1 MPPVLSPEFS
11 LAAACAVWPPSR
23 RRTEVIH
30 TAAAKPLDWAR
41 FMRVVKR
48 HGVLGLVRDGLKHAQ
63 PDIPAEIA
71 REIDEQAV
79 LMVRNTLA
87 MAAEAVRLQRLFDDA
102 GLPLLFLKGASLAM
116 LAYGN
121 LGLRSAKDID
131 LLVPPET
138 LEPAI
143 ALIKRAGYRR
153 FDPIPAIDEQ
163 QLQLLMDFRGDLGF
177 VHEEKGLQVELHW
190 TMFMNPHAMNDASVM
205 AKSRFVSLAGNSAV
219 RTLGEEDLFA
229 YLCVHGALHVWNQ
242 LKWLADINA
251 LLAAASEGS
260 AERLYRAA
268 SERGAARPAGQAI
281 LLCQKLL
288 QAPLPAC
295 FGAKLRKSPRARW
308 LEATALNTLTLGQ
321 GEQDPREVRFG
332 TTRGTL
338 STIFL
343 GQSWRYVAAE
353 LRNRA
358 FNETDMLAV
367 PLPARLRFFYPILR
381 LPLWFWRHA
390 CKRFAG

>member
-1 MPPVLSPEFS
+1 MNDFCKTPYKMDGDRRYYVIEAMQRIYQSSSFFKIGARRDQRTMPPVLSPEFS

-79 LMVRNTLA
+79 LIVRNTLA

-153 FDPIPAIDEQ
+153 LIQPPPS
-163 QLQLLMDFRGDLGF
+163 L
-177 VHEEKGLQVELHW
+177 
-190 TMFMNPHAMNDASVM
+190 
-205 AKSRFVSLAGNSAV
+205 KSSNK
-219 RTLGEEDLFA
+219 
-229 YLCVHGALHVWNQ
+229 C
-242 LKWLADINA
+242 
-251 LLAAASEGS
+251 
-260 AERLYRAA
+260 
-268 SERGAARPAGQAI
+268 
-281 LLCQKLL
+281 
-288 QAPLPAC
+288 
-295 FGAKLRKSPRARW
+295 
-308 LEATALNTLTLGQ
+308 
-321 GEQDPREVRFG
+321 
-332 TTRGTL
+332 
-338 STIFL
+338 
-343 GQSWRYVAAE
+343 
-353 LRNRA
+353 
-358 FNETDMLAV
+358 
-367 PLPARLRFFYPILR
+367 
-381 LPLWFWRHA
+381 
-390 CKRFAG
+390 